1 MVIPVLR
8 GEPNAAPGR
17 QGRGQRCLQ
26 AVAPRGRG
34 AGAADMLLRGREG
47 VMLLVLMIVMMFEQ

>member
-1 MVIPVLR
+1 MVFHVLR

-34 AGAADMLLRGREG
+34 GGAADVLLCGREG
-47 VMLLVLMIVMMFEQ
+47 VVLLVLMVVMVFEQ